1 MSSESSR
8 DDDISTDEVAQN
20 LGVRMSKTK
29 HNPEVSNE
37 EAQNAAAGEAPN
49 AASEGVSSTV
59 EEHIP
64 SSDEPEATD
73 LPSGDVPRPD

>member
-1 MSSESSR
+1 MSSDSAR
-8 DDDISTDEVAQN
+8 DEAILTDEVAQN
-20 LGVRMSKTK
+20 PGARMSKTK

-49 AASEGVSSTV
+49 AAGEGVPSTV

-73 LPSGDVPRPD
+73 LPSSDVPRPD